1 MRASKLSFLLALA
14 AAFVT
19 SATVRAATL
28 VGTQVTGALYI
39 TGYPA
44 NYFDPV
50 NGHVPPD
57 YLNGAGTTVTIST
70 NAVEFGYFDG
80 TTTITADF
88 GATQLI
94 VTFSPTDSGSYL
106 PILLAFT
113 NPAFSSLSQVS
124 DSFPYGGSRGSLSG
138 NVISLNWAGGYV
150 TNGQILEAVF
160 GVNLPSSPLLSVQ
173 LTPTNAVVISWPDAS
188 TDFNLQQNGNVNS
201 TNWVNVTNTPIIAGG
216 QKQVIVAP
224 PVGTQFYRLKYP

>member
-1 MRASKLSFLLALA
+1 MRAFKLSFLLALA
-14 AAFVT
+14 SAFVT
-19 SATVRAATL
+19 TATVRATTL

-50 NGHVPPD
+50 NGLVPPG
-57 YLNGAGTTVTIST
+57 YMNSAGTTVTIST

-88 GATQLI
+88 GAAQLI
-94 VTFSPTDSGSYL
+94 VTFSPTVSGSYL
-106 PILLAFT
+106 PVQWAFT
-113 NPAFSSLSQVS
+113 NSAFSSLSKVS
-124 DSFPYGGSRGSLSG
+124 DNFPYGGCHGSLSG

-160 GVNLPSSPLLSVQ
+160 GVNLPTAPSLSIQ
-173 LTPTNAVVISWPDAS
+173 LTFTNTVVLSWPAAS
-188 TDFNLQQNGNVNS
+188 TDFTLQQNGTFNA
-201 TNWVNVTNTPIIAGG
+201 TDWVNVTNQTTVANGRN
-216 QKQVIVAP
+216 QVIVSP